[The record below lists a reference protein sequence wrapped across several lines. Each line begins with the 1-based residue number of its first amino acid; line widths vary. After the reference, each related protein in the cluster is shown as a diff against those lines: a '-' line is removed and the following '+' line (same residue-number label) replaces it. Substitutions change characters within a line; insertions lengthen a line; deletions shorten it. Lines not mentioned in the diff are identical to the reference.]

1 MLYVVGYSTIDVRE
15 SLLEVIL
22 RGLILIETGD
32 VLRFDE
38 AIPCQE
44 KKVKDEFPISLA
56 LFPASSSSNACGG
69 IGMCGAAN

>member
-44 KKVKDEFPISLA
+44 KKVEDEFPISLA
-56 LFPASSSSNACGG
+56 LFPSILQFQCLRWDRDVR
-69 IGMCGAAN
+69 CR